1 MSKRVVSLL
10 ALAALAL
17 PAAAAAKT
25 YDVSG
30 RLGLLGRG
38 DVSADLTAGA
48 DAKPV
53 RIAVLG
59 GSLTVTPVSSDVQV
73 KRRTGPGGKA
83 VLAVISGSHFQIQ
96 ATGKLFL
103 LGIPQGY
110 TGSVDADTAKQCGL
124 EINCRQVIQR
134 LRARAHG
141 GGNGNGNAGGNAGNT
156 TGNGNGAAANAAAAG
171 VTADPGTAESLAQL
185 QAALA
190 ALGGGK

>member
-1 MSKRVVSLL
+1 MLKRVVYLL

-38 DVSADLTAGA
+38 DVSADLIAGA

-59 GSLTVTPVSSDVQV
+59 GSLTITPVSSDVQI
-73 KRRTGPGGKA
+73 KRRSKADGKA
-83 VLAVISGSHFQIQ
+83 VLAIVTGSHFQIQ

-103 LGIPQGY
+103 LGVPQGY
-110 TGSVDADTAKQCGL
+110 TGSVDADTAKQCGT
-124 EINCRQVIQR
+124 EIDCRKVIQR
-134 LRARAHG
+134 LRAQAHG
-141 GGNGNGNAGGNAGNT
+141 DGGNANGNANVNANGNAN
-156 TGNGNGAAANAAAAG
+156 NAAANVAAAG

-190 ALGGGK
+190 ALGGK

>member
-1 MSKRVVSLL
+1 MLKRVVSLL

-25 YDVSG
+25 YDVNG

-59 GSLTVTPVSSDVQV
+59 GSLTITPVSSDVKI
-73 KRRTGPGGKA
+73 KRRSKADGKA
-83 VLAVISGSHFQIQ
+83 VLAIVSGSHFQIQ

-103 LGIPQGY
+103 LGVPEGY
-110 TGSVDADTAKQCGL
+110 TGSVDADTAKQCGQD
-124 EINCRQVIQR
+124 INCRKVLQR
-134 LRARAHG
+134 LRAHARG
-141 GGNGNGNAGGNAGNT
+141 EGKGNDNGNGIGNGNDAT
-156 TGNGNGAAANAAAAG
+156 ANAAAAG

-190 ALGGGK
+190 ALGGK